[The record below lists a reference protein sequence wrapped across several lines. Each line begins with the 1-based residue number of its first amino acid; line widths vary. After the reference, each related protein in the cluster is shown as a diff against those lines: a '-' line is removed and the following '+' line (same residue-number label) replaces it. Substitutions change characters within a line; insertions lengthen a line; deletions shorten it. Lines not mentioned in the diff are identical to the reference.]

1 MNVFHVRSKNV
12 LVREGRILCIRTD
25 DLSGTSGLF
34 FVRLVSKWQN
44 YDLQLRDGVRPKFLL
59 VFFVCNT
66 LSQILKFIFPK
77 QVDVLNSLPN
87 LS

>member
-1 MNVFHVRSKNV
+1 MNVFHGRSKIF

-25 DLSGTSGLF
+25 DLSGRSGLF

-44 YDLQLRDGVRPKFLL
+44 YDLQLWDAARPKFLI

-66 LSQILKFIFPK
+66 LSQILKIYFSK
-77 QVDVLNSLPN
+77 AS
-87 LS
+87 